1 VTTPPLPPRRAL
13 GRGLDALLPSAP
25 SASTGN
31 NGPSSA
37 NGGAAAGERL
47 AFLCALEKLV
57 PQKGQ
62 PRRHFDPQA
71 LDELAQ
77 SIKEHGLLEPIVV
90 RRVSN
95 QGGQADRFE
104 IIAGER
110 RWRASQKAGLR
121 DALVV
126 VKDVSPE
133 VAFELA
139 LVENVQREDLNA
151 VEIAEALDRLIKEHG
166 YTQETV
172 AARVGKERS
181 TVTNHLRLLKLPA
194 EVRDRIVTRELSE
207 GHARALLGAKDE
219 EQIRKLA
226 EKVVR
231 GKLSVRAT
239 EALVRSAG
247 AAKDGKSGAKAGASG
262 SSGGGSTPA
271 IRDLEAKLGR
281 ALGIRCEVRDKGNK
295 GEIAIPYADLDQLDR
310 ILEKLL

>member
-1 VTTPPLPPRRAL
+1 VTTPPVPPRRAL

-25 SASTGN
+25 SASTVS
-31 NGPSSA
+31 NGSASA
-37 NGGAAAGERL
+37 NGAAPPGERL
-47 AFLCALEKLV
+47 AFLCALEKLA

-71 LDELAQ
+71 LEELAQ

-90 RRVSN
+90 RRVS
-95 QGGQADRFE
+95 GQADRFE

-126 VKDVSPE
+126 VKDVTPE

-239 EALVRSAG
+239 EALVRG
-247 AAKDGKSGAKAGASG
+247 AAAGKDGKNSAKSGAAGA
-262 SSGGGSTPA
+262 GGGATPA
-271 IRDLEAKLGR
+271 IRDLEAKLAR
-281 ALGIRCEVRDKGNK
+281 ALGTRCEVRDKGNK